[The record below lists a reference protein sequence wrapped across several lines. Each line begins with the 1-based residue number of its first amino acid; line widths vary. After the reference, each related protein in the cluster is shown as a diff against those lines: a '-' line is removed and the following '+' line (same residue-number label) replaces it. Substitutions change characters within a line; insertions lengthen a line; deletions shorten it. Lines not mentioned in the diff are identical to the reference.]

1 MSEGHA
7 AVNPINVAYAE
18 DHITVRETISFF
30 LESQGEIKI
39 IIKAA
44 NGLSLIQQI
53 EQSKTKP
60 DVCVI
65 DIKMPKMDG
74 FETVSAI
81 KHRWPE
87 MKILALSG
95 YQREEFIIKLILAG
109 VHGYLSQSDHPRE
122 ISNAIK
128 EVHRN
133 DYYYGEHFSP
143 KLLAAVRSHE
153 KSMPELT
160 EMETQLL
167 RLSLEDLTYAE
178 IAKIMQ
184 TTPKSVEGY
193 RSKLFQKLGVKS
205 KVGLAKYAV
214 RFGYVSIEPQEVHH

>member
-1 MSEGHA
+1 MSKILLIEDDTKIRAILKEILQEKNHDVDEAGDGQEGLKKLEQG
-7 AVNPINVAYAE
+7 AY
-18 DHITVRETISFF
+18 DLCI
-30 LESQGEIKI
+30 
-39 IIKAA
+39 
-44 NGLSLIQQI
+44 
-53 EQSKTKP
+53 
-60 DVCVI
+60 C

-95 YQREEFIIKLILAG
+95 YQREEFIIKMILAG
-109 VHGYLSQSDHPRE
+109 VHGYLSKSDHPRE